1 MCCMEG
7 LVSVK
12 HKLRKILLIATLG
25 VGSLMGVPMTP
36 EEIEALLYLM
46 NQPKI
51 EVVVKEENDEV
62 F

>member
-1 MCCMEG
+1 MCCLED

-25 VGSLMGVPMTP
+25 VGSFIGVPMTP
-36 EEIEALLYLM
+36 EEIEELLYLM

-51 EVVVKEENDEV
+51 EVVVEEENDEE

>member
-1 MCCMEG
+1 M
-7 LVSVK
+7 SVK

-36 EEIEALLYLM
+36 EQIEELLYLM

-51 EVVVKEENDEV
+51 EVVVKEENDEE

>member
-7 LVSVK
+7 RVSGK

-25 VGSLMGVPMTP
+25 VGSLMGVPMMP
-36 EEIEALLYLM
+36 EEIEELLYLM

-51 EVVVKEENDEV
+51 EVVVKEENDEE